1 MTTSSDLLAL
11 VDSGDP
17 AFTELA
23 DLAAAL
29 LGAPIA
35 AVTMLDATTL
45 HVLGAHGAPTDPLPR
60 DLALC
65 DTTVRTARPLVVPAL
80 GKDERFA
87 SHVARSIGVQAY
99 AGAPVH
105 DADGT
110 VVGTLCV
117 LDTKERAFSTLQ
129 VQALVTLA
137 SQVTTLVVLRQR
149 ERQLRVT
156 GEALSAAI
164 VQSPVGIVTIAQRGP
179 RTGKLLGAN
188 PALCRLLGRTADEL
202 AQLGCHDITHPE
214 DVPASDALVA
224 DLVSGRVQTGRGT
237 KRFLRPGGQVVWA
250 EVTATVLHDAV
261 GEPEQ
266 VLFHCLDV
274 TDRMARE
281 AELVSLAL
289 QDPLTGLPNRTHL
302 VERLSSLPTD
312 RETVLVYLDLDGF
325 KPVNDNLGH
334 AVGDQVLVRL
344 AERMRG
350 ALRAGDLLCRVG
362 GDEFVAVLT
371 SDLPSAR
378 STAQRLL
385 DVLAEPVTVGPA
397 RVSLGASA
405 GLAAVTSGWEAALE
419 AADAAMYAA
428 KRSEA
433 GLREAV

>member
-60 DLALC
+60 DVALC
-65 DTTVRTARPLVVPAL
+65 DTTVRTDRPLVVPAL
-80 GKDERFA
+80 GADPRFA
-87 SHVARSIGVQAY
+87 DHVARSIGVQAY

-105 DADGT
+105 DADGAT
-110 VVGTLCV
+110 VGTLCV
-117 LDTKERAFSTLQ
+117 LDTRERAFSTLQ

-137 SQVTTLVVLRQR
+137 SQVTTLLALRQR
-149 ERQLRVT
+149 TRELRVT
-156 GEALSAAI
+156 GEVLAAAV

-179 RTGKLLGAN
+179 LAGKLAGAN
-188 PALCRLLGRTADEL
+188 PACCALLGRTAEEL
-202 AQLGCHDITHPE
+202 AGLGCHDITHP
-214 DVPASDALVA
+214 DDIAASDALVD
-224 DLVSGRVQTGRGT
+224 DLLSGRVQTARVV
-237 KRFLRPGGQVVWA
+237 KRFLRPGGLLVWA
-250 EVTATVLHDAV
+250 EVTATVLHDAQ
-261 GEPEQ
+261 GAPDQ

-281 AELVSLAL
+281 AELVSRAL

-302 VERLSSLPTD
+302 VERLSSLPSD

-334 AVGDQVLVRL
+334 SVGDQVLVRL

-362 GDEFVAVLT
+362 GDEFVAVLS

-378 STAQRLL
+378 GTAQRLL
-385 DVLAEPVTVGPA
+385 DVLGEPVTVGGA
-397 RVSLGASA
+397 RVSLSASA
-405 GLAAVTSGWEAALE
+405 GLASVTGGWEAALE
-419 AADAAMYAA
+419 AADAAMYVA
-428 KRSEA
+428 KRTESGLCEA
-433 GLREAV
+433 A